1 MQNVAI
7 IDADIIGRKKH
18 RFPNL
23 ASMKLSA
30 WHKNVGDNVTLEW
43 SYDNVNDYDVV
54 YVSKVFTDTKVPNG
68 IVELPNVKYGGTG
81 FFYDKAE
88 PLPYEIE
95 HIMPDYHLYDE
106 WIEEMI
112 RGGAKPSQFDTY
124 QNYSI
129 GFLTRGCFRQ
139 CEFCVNKNYKQC
151 LQHSSVKEFYDPTRK
166 KMCFL
171 DDNFF
176 ACKDWRTLIK
186 DVKEI
191 NKPFIFKQ
199 GLDERLLTKEKIE
212 EMLSW
217 KYIGRYI
224 FAFDNI
230 ADYDLIESKLKLM
243 KSITNK
249 PCTFYVLC
257 GYDYNDKYDLEF
269 WQRDIIDLFRRIELL
284 GAYGHYPYIMRHAN
298 YQNSPYKGMY
308 INIATWCNM
317 PHLYAKMSYW
327 DYCRE
332 KDALYKN
339 ESSYIRYY
347 KKGLEIPNIEKYT
360 KQYFLQKEII
370 NKGKC
375 RK

>member
-1 MQNVAI
+1 MKVGI

-23 ASMKLSA
+23 ASMKISA
-30 WHKNVGDNVTLEW
+30 WHKNNGDDVTLEW
-43 SYDNVNDYDVV
+43 SYDNVDNYDLV
-54 YVSKVFTDTKVPNG
+54 YISKVFTDTVVPNG
-68 IVELPNVKYGGTG
+68 ITNLSNVKYGGTG

-88 PLPYEIE
+88 PLPYAIE
-95 HIMPDYHLYDE
+95 HIMPDYHLYDN
-106 WIEEMI
+106 WIAEMI
-112 RGGAKPSQFDTY
+112 KGGAKPSQFDAY

-139 CEFCVNKNYKQC
+139 CEFCVNKNYKRC
-151 LQHSSVKEFYDPTRK
+151 VEHARVEEFYDPSRK
-166 KMCFL
+166 KICLL

-176 ACKDWRTLIK
+176 ACKDWRKLIE
-186 DVKEI
+186 DVKKI

-199 GLDERLLTKEKIE
+199 GLDERLLTKDKIE

-217 KYIGRYI
+217 KYIVRYI

-230 ADYDLIESKLKLM
+230 ADYDLIESKLKLL

-257 GYDYNDKYDLEF
+257 GYDYDNKYDLEF

-284 GAYGHYPYIMRHAN
+284 GKYGHYPYIMRHAN
-298 YQNSPYKGMY
+298 HKNSPYAGTY
-308 INIATWCNM
+308 TNIATWCNM

-332 KDALYKN
+332 KDALYKK
-339 ESSYIRYY
+339 ESSYMRYY
-347 KKGLEIPNIEKYT
+347 KKGLEIPNIEYYT
-360 KQYFLQKEII
+360 KQYFLH
-370 NKGKC
+370 
-375 RK
+375 R